1 MLTETCMDIH
11 IYFATY
17 VQEHVE
23 AYIYIY
29 IYIHIY
35 LYVTALLLGG
45 LRDRSPVVSL
55 GMFSVAT
62 DGTICP
68 GVDSASR
75 NEYQE
80 NSLG

>member
-23 AYIYIY
+23 AYIY
-29 IYIHIY
+29 
-35 LYVTALLLGG
+35 LYVTAPLLGG
-45 LRDRSPVVSL
+45 SRDRNPVVSL

-68 GVDSASR
+68 GIDSASR
-75 NEYQE
+75 NEYQK
-80 NSLG
+80 NSWG